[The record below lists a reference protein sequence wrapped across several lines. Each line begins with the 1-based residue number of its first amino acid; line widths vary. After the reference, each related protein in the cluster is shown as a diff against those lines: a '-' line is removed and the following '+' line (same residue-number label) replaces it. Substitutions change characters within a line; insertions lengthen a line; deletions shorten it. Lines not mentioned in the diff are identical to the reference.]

1 LAFRDFK
8 ENLMEDRRI
17 QIPTQCW
24 VNIVI
29 IDRLQ
34 QTSLFKQY
42 CVEVPRKGGFK
53 GPESESEWPF
63 MNLSWGAYM
72 MYCLVVVPKEL
83 YNLPK
88 DDPFYIDLQKRN
100 VMQYFTITKERET
113 FAKDPRYHLKKLR
126 NAISHVN
133 FTIDAK
139 NVLTF
144 WDHRKPNNRHWEARA
159 TEKQLLN
166 FLRIMADATHRV
178 YVDIRNGK
186 REIIKGVYQFMR
198 SKEKGDAKDV

>member
-1 LAFRDFK
+1 MAFRDFK

-17 QIPTQCW
+17 QIPTACS
-24 VNIVI
+24 VNVAI
-29 IDRLQ
+29 IDELQ

-100 VMQYFTITKERET
+100 VMQYFTITKERKT
-113 FAKDPRYHLKKLR
+113 FDIDPQYHLNSLR

-133 FTIDAK
+133 FTIDT
-139 NVLTF
+139 NDVFTF
-144 WDHRKPNNRHWEARA
+144 WDRRHWEARA
-159 TEKQLLN
+159 TKKQLEN

-186 REIIKGVYQFMR
+186 REIIKGVYQLMR
-198 SKEKGDAKDV
+198 SKEKGDAKNV

>member
-1 LAFRDFK
+1 MSTDYPTRNKPFVGK

-17 QIPTQCW
+17 QIPTGCW
-24 VNIVI
+24 VNVEI

-42 CVEVPRKGGFK
+42 CVEVPRKLGFQD
-53 GPESESEWPF
+53 PESESEWPF

-72 MYCLVVVPKEL
+72 MYCLLVVPKEL

-88 DDPFYIDLQKRN
+88 GDPFYIDLQKRN

-113 FAKDPRYHLKKLR
+113 FDIDPRYHLNSLR

-133 FTIDAK
+133 FTIDT
-139 NVLTF
+139 NDEFTF
-144 WDHRKPNNRHWEARA
+144 WDHPSKKPNERHWEARA
-159 TEKQLLN
+159 TETSLIK
-166 FLRIMADATHRV
+166 FLHIIADASHHI
-178 YVDIRNGK
+178 YKNIRNGQ
-186 REIIKGVYQFMR
+186 R
-198 SKEKGDAKDV
+198 DWPPT